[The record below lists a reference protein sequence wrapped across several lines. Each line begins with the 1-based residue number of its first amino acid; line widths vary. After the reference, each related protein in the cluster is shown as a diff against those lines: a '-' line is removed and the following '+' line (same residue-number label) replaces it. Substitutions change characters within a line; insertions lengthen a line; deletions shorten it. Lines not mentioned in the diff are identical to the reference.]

1 MGFRWAPWDKLSS
14 APAVPCTAG
23 VKDPKELV
31 DWPPHCID
39 EETEAQREDELAQ
52 GQTATQRQSLRRA
65 RIAAKYRAGCALR
78 KGPWLGGRRGLKF
91 SSLSVHQAAY
101 LA

>member
-52 GQTATQRQSLRRA
+52 GQTATQRQSLLEPELLQNIGQVVPCARA
-65 RIAAKYRAGCALR
+65 PGWGAGGA
-78 KGPWLGGRRGLKF
+78 
-91 SSLSVHQAAY
+91 
-101 LA
+101 